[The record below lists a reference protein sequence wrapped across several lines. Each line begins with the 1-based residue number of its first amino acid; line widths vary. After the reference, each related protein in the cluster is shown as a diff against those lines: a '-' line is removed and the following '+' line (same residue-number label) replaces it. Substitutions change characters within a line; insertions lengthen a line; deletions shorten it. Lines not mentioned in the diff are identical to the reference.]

1 MIEATTYLLACAL
14 ATIAVLALCCAM
26 LNARVTRQR
35 RLLSA
40 IMHRHGHRIEP
51 GLHEELERELRH
63 D

>member
-1 MIEATTYLLACAL
+1 MIGATTYLLACAL
-14 ATIAVLALCCAM
+14 ATIAVLTLCCVL

>member
-40 IMHRHGHRIEP
+40 IMHRHGHRIET
-51 GLHEELERELRH
+51 GLHEELEQELRH